1 MTTVMKGVIVEA
13 PGSPYK
19 VVGNL
24 DTPKPA
30 SDQLLVKAVATAV
43 NPV

>member
-1 MTTVMKGVIVEA
+1 MKGVIVEA

-19 VVGNL
+19 VVENL

-30 SDQLLVKAVATAV
+30 ADQLLVKSIVTAI